1 MVFPWSQSSAPI
13 IQQPVPT
20 IWMLGRTQSG
30 KSSIV
35 RALTGCTDAV
45 IGSGFTP
52 CTRATR
58 SFDFPPG
65 TKPAM
70 RFLDTRGIDEPN
82 YDPTE
87 DIAACNPQAHMLV
100 VVAKVLDTA
109 QHRVIEIVDKIRSH
123 QPKRPILFVMTCL
136 HEAYAGIQHPL
147 PYPFASP
154 SPWLA
159 ANPAFG
165 PLNKAAQQQIEMMG
179 ERATRAVMVDFTHA
193 EDGYEPILYG
203 FEAMRDSI
211 IELLPATLGQG
222 VADWIGIDQT
232 AVDSVI
238 KRHAYLAAAA
248 GGVPLPGA
256 DIVGVTAV
264 QAAMIREL
272 AQLLKVPQDASGFTR
287 MVAPVVLATIGR
299 RAAAS
304 LIKLIPGIGSFLGA
318 LSGAAINGIS
328 TVALGH
334 LYVWY
339 GRRLIRGLSPNS
351 EEIAEEYRKRFAEAA
366 RHWTGGAP

>member
-65 TKPAM
+65 ANPAM

-100 VVAKVLDTA
+100 VVAKILDTA
-109 QHRVIEIVDKIRSH
+109 QHRVIGIVDKILSH
-123 QPKRPILFVMTCL
+123 QPKRPIIFVMTCL
-136 HEAYAGIQHPL
+136 HEAYAGLQHPV
-147 PYPFASP
+147 PYPFASTP
-154 SPWLA
+154 PWLTT
-159 ANPAFG
+159 NLAFE
-165 PLNKAAQQQIEMMG
+165 PLNKAAQRQIAMMG
-179 ERATRAVMVDFTHA
+179 ARATRTVMIDFTHP
-193 EDGYEPILYG
+193 EDGYEPTQYG
-203 FEAMRDSI
+203 FESLRDAI
-211 IELLPATLGQG
+211 IEMLPSTLGQG
-222 VADWIGIDQT
+222 VVDWIGIDQS
-232 AVDSVI
+232 VVNSVI
-238 KRHAYLAAAA
+238 KRHALMAAAA

-256 DIVGVTAV
+256 DLLGVTAV
-264 QAAMIREL
+264 QGAMIREL
-272 AQLLKVPQDASGFTR
+272 GHMLDVPQDAAGFMR
-287 MVAPVVLATIGR
+287 MVAPIVLATIGR

-339 GRRLIRGLSPNS
+339 GRRLIRGISPSS
-351 EEIAEEYRKRFAEAA
+351 EDIAQEYRKKFAEAA
-366 RHWTGGAP
+366 RLWTGGAP